1 MEIGLWIVNNRFSL
15 ENFRRLPHFSSY
27 NIRED
32 GSVVFD
38 TLVKP
43 KNEITDYLTKFSGIT
58 PALMEP
64 VTTTVEDVQ
73 EVIRAVLPPDAI
85 LCGHSLEFDL
95 RAMRMA
101 HPYTAEQNGKI
112 YNRVK
117 HNKPTTFSSLL

>member
-1 MEIGLWIVNNRFSL
+1 MIACSTVHLSSL
-15 ENFRRLPHFSSY
+15 ESAGHPARPP
-27 NIRED
+27 IRED

-73 EVIRAVLPPDAI
+73 EAIRAVLPPDAI

-101 HPYTAEQNGKI
+101 HPYVLHRHWSHI
-112 YNRVK
+112 
-117 HNKPTTFSSLL
+117 